1 MAANRT
7 LYRDLGYDRERDLER
22 ISLFSHFPILVV
34 VSSKLPVKS
43 LTEFVAYAKA
53 RPKQL
58 NYGSVGIGSSQHLA
72 GVYFEQVAGLE
83 LTHVPYRNIAQ
94 YVPDLIAGSVPVGF
108 QCLPNVSTPLQ
119 SGDPRPLAVPPTTLT
134 PPPPH
139 LPTPATP

>member
-1 MAANRT
+1 MGSTGPMAANGRF
-7 LYRDLGYDRERDLER
+7 YPDLGSDPAKELAP
-22 ISLFSHFPILVV
+22 ISLFAHFPILIV

-43 LTEFVAYAKA
+43 LTEFVDYAKG

-94 YVPDLIAGSVPVGF
+94 YVQDLIAGSVPI
-108 QCLPNVSTPLQ
+108 
-119 SGDPRPLAVPPTTLT
+119 
-134 PPPPH
+134 
-139 LPTPATP
+139 